1 MHQLKVN
8 ITANDT
14 HVKDKICSL
23 FSAQNKQEDVQAIT
37 DWKASSTTL
46 PD

>member
-1 MHQLKVN
+1 MMRIDNAPILKVN

-23 FSAQNKQEDVQAIT
+23 FSAQHKQEDIQAIT
-37 DWKASSTTL
+37 ELES
-46 PD
+46 